1 MPAKL
6 SHHYALIYAMVTIS
20 AVDRQMVD
28 PELKRIGEIVS
39 NLPVFQD
46 FDPEL
51 LVPAAENCG
60 RVLSSDEGLDTVLT
74 LIAEAV
80 PEGLRETVYAVA
92 VEVAVADLTVKP
104 EELRFLQ
111 LLRDALGLDR
121 LITAAIE
128 RGIRARNTTLV

>member
-6 SHHYALIYAMVTIS
+6 SHHYAMIYAMVTTS

-39 NLPVFQD
+39 NLPSFQD
-46 FDPEL
+46 FDADL
-51 LVPAAENCG
+51 LVAAAEDCG
-60 RVLSSDEGLDTVLT
+60 KVLSAEDGLDTVLT
-74 LIAEAV
+74 LIAEGI
-80 PEGLRETVYAVA
+80 PEGLRETVYAVS

-111 LLRDALGLDR
+111 LLRDTLGLDR

-128 RGIRARNTTLV
+128 RGIRARNMTLV